1 MRRQYLFFDLDG
13 TLTDPFEGITRSVAY
28 ALGHF
33 GIEVG
38 DRATLSPFIG
48 PPLRESFRERY
59 GMSDAEADVAV
70 ARYRTYFNTR
80 GIFENKV
87 YDGIPELLGRLRK
100 AGATLVMATSKP
112 TPFARRIAVHF
123 GFAEHFTLICGSL
136 PDGRRSAKAE
146 VIRYALARLRIDDPA
161 TALMIGDRRYDIEGA
176 AAAGMDAIGVLWGY
190 GSREELLAAGATRLA
205 ADLRELEGLLL

>member
-87 YDGIPELLGRLRK
+87 YDGIPELLGRLRTT
-100 AGATLVMATSKP
+100 GATLVMATSKP

-123 GFAEHFTLICGSL
+123 GFAEHFALICGSL

-176 AAAGMDAIGVLWGY
+176 AATGMDAIGVLWGY